1 MPPGTNLFSLDGR
14 RLGWVQTGYI
24 GNRKTGHMGNT
35 LDEDGSE
42 PVRRNVLPWKET
54 SPEDEQ
60 VRFIEQCQGGRVTLV
75 EACRQFGI
83 SRKTGY
89 RRLQRFRTCGWSG
102 LGDRS
107 RAPHSHPN
115 ETPRAIAERLIG
127 AKQAHPTWGPKK
139 VVASLRRVEP
149 RVRWPAPSTAGNILD
164 RAGLVRRRKRRRHAA
179 AWGEPFASAHNPND
193 VWAIDFKGW
202 FRTGDGV
209 RIDPLTVQDAASRYL
224 LVCNGLPQPRGPQV
238 QRVLERAFREY
249 GLPQTIRS
257 DNGPPFASVGLGSLS
272 QLAIWWIKLG
282 IIPERI
288 EPGHPEQNGR
298 LERLHRTLKAETA
311 SPPQANGRR
320 QQRAFDTFRHSYNEE
335 RPHEALGQSRPRDR
349 YSPSFRSYPSRVS
362 APDYEVGVTVR
373 KVRTNGEIKWRGNKI
388 YLSEALRGE
397 PVGLSP
403 KDDRYW
409 IIRYGPLAIG
419 LLDDHTQSV
428 QRTPINVLPMSPV

>member
-1 MPPGTNLFSLDGR
+1 M
-14 RLGWVQTGYI
+14 
-24 GNRKTGHMGNT
+24 
-35 LDEDGSE
+35 
-42 PVRRNVLPWKET
+42 PWKET

-179 AWGEPFASAHNPND
+179 PWGEPFASAHNPND

-209 RIDPLTVQDAASRYL
+209 RIDPLTVQ
-224 LVCNGLPQPRGPQV
+224 
-238 QRVLERAFREY
+238 
-249 GLPQTIRS
+249 
-257 DNGPPFASVGLGSLS
+257 
-272 QLAIWWIKLG
+272 
-282 IIPERI
+282 
-288 EPGHPEQNGR
+288 
-298 LERLHRTLKAETA
+298 
-311 SPPQANGRR
+311 GRR
-320 QQRAFDTFRHSYNEE
+320 LAVPAGLQRASAAQRASGTK
-335 RPHEALGQSRPRDR
+335 
-349 YSPSFRSYPSRVS
+349 SP
-362 APDYEVGVTVR
+362 
-373 KVRTNGEIKWRGNKI
+373 
-388 YLSEALRGE
+388 
-397 PVGLSP
+397 
-403 KDDRYW
+403 
-409 IIRYGPLAIG
+409 
-419 LLDDHTQSV
+419 
-428 QRTPINVLPMSPV
+428 